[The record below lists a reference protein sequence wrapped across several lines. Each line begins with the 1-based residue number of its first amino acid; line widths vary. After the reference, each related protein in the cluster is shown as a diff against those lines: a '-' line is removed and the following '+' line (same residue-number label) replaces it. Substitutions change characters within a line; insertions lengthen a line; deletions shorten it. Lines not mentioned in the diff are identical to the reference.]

1 MKTNALLRGLVG
13 VVGLLGIVLGLAKL
27 DVAAFAVTSVW
38 LTGQTAGGER
48 SARQL
53 ATTLIPCATCV
64 LLLAVGLWLV
74 FRPPRRLVTL
84 ATSAAGS
91 AESDRAWAAAVLRGL
106 AMLGGVVVLALT
118 IPDIVEVL
126 IQAVRFVRGGVIRTP
141 GYGEHPE
148 FLIPVVSGVLRF
160 VLGLYL
166 LLGAPHVVGFH
177 LRRLEEGG
185 GEAAPPADG

>member
-13 VVGLLGIVLGLAKL
+13 VVGLLAIVLGLAKL

-38 LTGQTAGGER
+38 LTAQGAGGER
-48 SARQL
+48 SASQL
-53 ATTLIPCATCV
+53 ATTLIPCAASV
-64 LLLAVGLWLV
+64 LLLGVGLWLV
-74 FRPPRRLVTL
+74 FRPPRRLVAL
-84 ATSAAGS
+84 GAAN
-91 AESDRAWAAAVLRGL
+91 AETAGSDRAWAAAVMGGL

-118 IPDIVEVL
+118 IPDVVEVL
-126 IQAVRFVRGGVIRTP
+126 IQAVRYLRGSVIRTP

-166 LLGAPHVVGFH
+166 LLGAPHVVRFH
-177 LRRLEEGG
+177 LRRLGDETR
-185 GEAAPPADG
+185 EAAPPAGG